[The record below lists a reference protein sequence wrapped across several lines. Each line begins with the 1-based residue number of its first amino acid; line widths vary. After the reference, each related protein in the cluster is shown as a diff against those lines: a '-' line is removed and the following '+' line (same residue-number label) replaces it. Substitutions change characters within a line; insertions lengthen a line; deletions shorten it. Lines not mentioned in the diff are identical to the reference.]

1 MKYLLAIFRTRM
13 HVNRS
18 LWRAFTSQ
26 RITALLMVNGSV
38 LGTATIFYWLVEGW
52 TLLDAAY
59 FSVVTAATVGYGDV
73 TPETVAGKLFTMA
86 FIFVGVGLFVVLAT
100 ALASEFFTRAK
111 EDPLIHKALEDVDIE
126 VDDKAGTG

>member
-1 MKYLLAIFRTRM
+1 MTEAMRLAE
-13 HVNRS
+13 
-18 LWRAFTSQ
+18 
-26 RITALLMVNGSV
+26 
-38 LGTATIFYWLVEGW
+38 VEGW

-126 VDDKAGTG
+126 VDDKDGTG

>member
-1 MKYLLAIFRTRM
+1 MKYLLALLRTRM

-73 TPETVAGKLFTMA
+73 TPETAAGKLFTMA

-126 VDDKAGTG
+126 VDDTGGTG